1 MEPTFP
7 SILHLLAYNGY
18 EDEAY
23 KGAMVCRETWS
34 DPRVFC
40 PKLLNRK
47 LGLQQMTLLGILAC
61 HPRTFPRI
69 RQLVAWGAKVDI
81 PNMNGFT
88 PLQSVAVSAH
98 VQKELFTFL
107 LDHGANPNGA
117 PGRTNPMTILAM
129 NNSID
134 QMQELLDRGAD
145 INIRS
150 SNGYTPLLNVCTSFV
165 HQWVPQIKD
174 ETIHFLC
181 QNGADIHA
189 KDESGHTALQICLYK
204 NEPRY
209 ARILLQYGAEIPR
222 YGMWAAIDSLH
233 KETIQFFIS
242 HGMPLPEDALLVAI
256 ENNTPDEVKVLLE
269 CGACPNKP
277 LYGKPPLFQAALC
290 LRSDASIQILHHLC
304 DAGANVHSLSIFDSL
319 TPEPILYGL
328 VRQYIRGRNPY
339 VLEGIK
345 YLHSRGAQSPPKSI
359 CKTKSYCFSQ
369 TDASQDLA
377 PIFA

>member
-1 MEPTFP
+1 MEATFS

-23 KGAMVCRETWS
+23 KGAMVCKETWE
-34 DPRVFC
+34 DRRIFF

-47 LGLQQMTLLGILAC
+47 LGIQQMTLLGILAC
-61 HPRTFPRI
+61 HPNTFDRI

-81 PNMNGFT
+81 PNANGFT
-88 PLQSVAVSAH
+88 PLQSVAMSVHAPRD
-98 VQKELFTFL
+98 LFTFL

-117 PGRTNPMTILAM
+117 PGATNPMTILAM
-129 NNSID
+129 NNSIE

-145 INIRS
+145 INIR
-150 SNGYTPLLNVCTSFV
+150 NEKGHTPLLSVCISFV
-165 HQWVPQIKD
+165 SQWIPQIKD

-181 QNGADIHA
+181 QRGADVHG

-209 ARILLQYGAEIPR
+209 AQILLQYGAEMPR
-222 YGMWAAIDSLH
+222 YGLWAAIDSLH

-242 HGMPLPEDALLVAI
+242 HGIPLPDDALLVAI
-256 ENNTPDEVKVLLE
+256 ENNNACEVKVLLD
-269 CGACPNKP
+269 CGACPNKL

-290 LRSDASIQILHHLC
+290 LQSYSSILILRFLC
-304 DAGANVHSLSIFDSL
+304 EAGAHIHTLSTFDSL

-328 VRQYIRGRNPY
+328 VRQYIRGKNPY

-369 TDASQDLA
+369 TDASEDLA
-377 PIFA
+377 SIFA